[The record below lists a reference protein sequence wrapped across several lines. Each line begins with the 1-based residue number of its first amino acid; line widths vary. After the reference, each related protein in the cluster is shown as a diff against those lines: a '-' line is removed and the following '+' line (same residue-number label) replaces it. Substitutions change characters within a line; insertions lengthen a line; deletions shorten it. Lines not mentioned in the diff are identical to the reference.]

1 MKIMIIEDEPK
12 IREELAA
19 LLRNSLYEVVA
30 IEKFEAVALQVQQLA
45 PDLILLDIHLPEQDG
60 QALCGEIR
68 RTMEVPIIFLTS
80 DSNAMT
86 ETNSI
91 LMGGDDFIAKPY
103 HPSVLLARI
112 SAVLKRTGRTK
123 LPEESVLEHNGV
135 RLDIRSYKLQA
146 GTRTVELSKNECKL
160 LHYLFLHKEEVVPR
174 LDLIEYLWDNEVF
187 IDDNA
192 LSVTVNRIRGRLSEI
207 DVINF
212 IETKRGAGYKLRSRE

>member
-19 LLRNSLYEVVA
+19 LLRNALYQ
-30 IEKFEAVALQVQQLA
+30 VALVTEFVEVTQQVQQA
-45 PDLILLDIHLPEQDG
+45 KPDLILLDIHLPGIDG
-60 QALCGEIR
+60 HQLCGEIR
-68 RTMEVPIIFLTS
+68 RTMGVPIIFLTS
-80 DSNAMT
+80 DNSVMT

-112 SAVLKRTGRTK
+112 TAVLKRSGGGGK
-123 LPEESVLEHNGV
+123 EETVLEHKGV
-135 RLDIRSYKLQA
+135 TLDVRSYKIA
-146 GTRTVELSKNECKL
+146 ANGFDTELSKNECKL
-160 LHYLFLHKEEVVPR
+160 LHYLFLHKGEVVPR

-192 LSVTVNRIRGRLSEI
+192 LSVTMTRIRARLADIE
-207 DVINF
+207 VTNF
-212 IETKRGAGYKLRSRE
+212 VETKRGAGYKI